1 MLEVE
6 SENIL
11 DERIM
16 SFLSSQTNFT
26 LAVSDNNKPYCANC
40 FYAYDVE
47 RNRLVFK
54 SKPETTHISIAL
66 KNPHVA
72 GTITPDALDK
82 TRIQG
87 IQFSGMIVRALED
100 QPEAAKTVYY
110 KKYPFALVITGELWV
125 IRLQNLKFTDNKLGF
140 GKKLNW
146 KNK

>member
-1 MLEVE
+1 MKEVE

-11 DERIM
+11 DERIG

-26 LAVSDNNKPYCANC
+26 LAVSENNIPYCANC
-40 FYAYDVE
+40 FYAYDAE

-66 KNPHVA
+66 KNHHVA
-72 GTITPDALDK
+72 GTITPDTLDK

-87 IQFSGMIVRALED
+87 IQFSGMIVQASED
-100 QPEAAKTVYY
+100 QPEAAKAVYY
-110 KKYPFALVITGELWV
+110 KKYPFALVISGELW
-125 IRLQNLKFTDNKLGF
+125 IIKLQNLKFTDNKLGF